1 MINIV
6 IPMAGR
12 GSRFADAG
20 YTTPKPL
27 IDVLGKPMIAQV
39 SDNVRPAQAH
49 RFLYL
54 CLQEHIEQYDLR
66 ERLAAI
72 SPGCEVISVDHVTEG
87 AACTVLLAEDYIDND
102 EPLMIA
108 NSDQL
113 VDYPID
119 EYLKAGEGKD
129 GLIMTVHADGAN
141 FSYLCHDEEGRVTL
155 VREKEKISNEAT
167 VGIYN
172 YARGKDY
179 VRFAKKM
186 IEDDLRIKGEF
197 YVAPVYNLLIEAGM
211 HIGYHN
217 VGTFEGTMHGLG
229 TPEELNAY
237 LALARN

>member
-20 YTTPKPL
+20 YTVPKPL
-27 IDVLGKPMIAQV
+27 IDVLGKPMIERV
-39 SDNVRPAQAH
+39 SDNVRPKEEH

-54 CLQEHIEQYDLR
+54 CLQEHIEKYDLVR
-66 ERLAAI
+66 RLEAI
-72 SPGCEVISVDHVTEG
+72 SPGCVVISVDHVTEG
-87 AACTVLLAEDYIDND
+87 AACTVLLAEEYIDNE
-102 EPLMIA
+102 EPMMIA
-108 NSDQL
+108 NSDQI

-119 EYLKAGEGKD
+119 TYLEAGKDKD
-129 GLIMTVHADGAN
+129 GLIMTVKADGAN
-141 FSYLCHDEEGRVTL
+141 FSYLLHDEAGRVTL
-155 VREKEKISNEAT
+155 VREKEKISDEAT

-172 YARGKDY
+172 FTRGSDY

-186 IEDDLRIKGEF
+186 IEEEMRIKGEY
-197 YVAPVYNLLIEAGM
+197 YVAPVYNLLIEAGR

-217 VGTFEGTMHGLG
+217 VGTFEETMHGLG

-237 LALARN
+237 LNR